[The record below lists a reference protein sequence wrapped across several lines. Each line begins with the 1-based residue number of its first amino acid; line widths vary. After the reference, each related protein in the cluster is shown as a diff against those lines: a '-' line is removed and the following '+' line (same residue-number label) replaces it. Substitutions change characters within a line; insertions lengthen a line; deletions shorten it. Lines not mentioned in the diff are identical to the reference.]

1 MATTQSISRLYSLQT
16 IDHSRIAKQVRIDAE
31 DLRELVAAEARI
43 GSPAKES
50 PGSEEGG
57 ATVTQRIAI
66 YARVSTLH
74 GQNHEMQR
82 AGLREYAAQRACY
95 PSCSARAVRHS
106 RKCRANQTTLEPQR
120 ITLQCWHLS
129 RGP

>member
-16 IDHSRIAKQVRIDAE
+16 IDHSRIAKRIDAE

-74 GQNHEMQR
+74 GQNPEMQR
-82 AGLREYAAQRACY
+82 AELREYAGQRACY

-106 RKCRANQTTLEPQR
+106 CKCRANQTTLEPQR

>member
-16 IDHSRIAKQVRIDAE
+16 IDHSRIAKRIDAE

-66 YARVSTLH
+66 YARVSALD

-82 AGLREYAAQRACY
+82 AELREYAAQRACY